1 MVAPRLKLA
10 ASLEKLHTI
19 QKTGKAIVRSG
30 DLTRTH
36 LERLAGA
43 GFLRPIVRGWY
54 MSARPDEAPSDT
66 TTWFASLR
74 SFVRGYC
81 DERFKDSWYV
91 NAELSLKLLT
101 GATTLPFQIQV
112 HTQTGSDN
120 HLALPAGTSLFDY
133 RVRDGF
139 AAPAYRAVA
148 QGLRALT
155 LEAALVRAAP
165 NTWASEASTMR
176 LALEQLRQVSDL
188 NRLLLHGDHATIA
201 GRLAGGLRA
210 VGKTL
215 LADEIVQT
223 MHAAGHKVI
232 ETNPF
237 VLPVAPVRQR
247 PESPYC
253 ARIRAMWADMRPHVV
268 RVWDV
273 AERRRVSARKYL
285 SEAQLRYVADAYHSL
300 SIEGYQ
306 VSAELIERVR
316 SGDWLSG
323 SDEHGQHDRNTLA
336 ARGYHEAHL
345 AVRKSLQDV
354 LAGQSAGDTLRRDLS
369 SWYRALWAPSVRAG
383 LLAPQDLAG
392 WRSQQVFI
400 KNARHVPLPPDAV
413 RDAMPLL
420 FELLADEP
428 LPAVRA
434 VLGHFVF
441 VFIHPYMDG
450 NGRLARFI
458 MNLMLS
464 QGGWPWTVVS
474 LDLRDDY
481 MQALEAASSGQ
492 DIKPFARLISRLVQD
507 QLVKPPQR

>member
-1 MVAPRLKLA
+1 
-10 ASLEKLHTI
+10 
-19 QKTGKAIVRSG
+19 
-30 DLTRTH
+30 
-36 LERLAGA
+36 
-43 GFLRPIVRGWY
+43 
-54 MSARPDEAPSDT
+54 
-66 TTWFASLR
+66 
-74 SFVRGYC
+74 
-81 DERFKDSWYV
+81 
-91 NAELSLKLLT
+91 
-101 GATTLPFQIQV
+101 
-112 HTQTGSDN
+112 
-120 HLALPAGTSLFDY
+120 
-133 RVRDGF
+133 
-139 AAPAYRAVA
+139 
-148 QGLRALT
+148 
-155 LEAALVRAAP
+155 
-165 NTWASEASTMR
+165 
-176 LALEQLRQVSDL
+176 
-188 NRLLLHGDHATIA
+188 
-201 GRLAGGLRA
+201 
-210 VGKTL
+210 
-215 LADEIVQT
+215 
-223 MHAAGHKVI
+223 
-232 ETNPF
+232 
-237 VLPVAPVRQR
+237 VAPVRLR

-273 AERRRVSARKYL
+273 AEQRRVSARKYL